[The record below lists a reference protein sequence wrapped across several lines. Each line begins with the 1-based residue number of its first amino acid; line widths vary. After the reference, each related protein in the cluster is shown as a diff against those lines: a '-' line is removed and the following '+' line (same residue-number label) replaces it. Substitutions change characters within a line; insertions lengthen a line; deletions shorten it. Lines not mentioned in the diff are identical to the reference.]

1 MSLNEKLSRRRSAN
15 RKLISP
21 DKLTIMDQAQE
32 QLLKS
37 GIVDSCLKEGDMA
50 PEFKLPNA
58 VGRTVSLDELL
69 RKGPVVLSFYRG
81 GW

>member
-1 MSLNEKLSRRRSAN
+1 MSLNRKLSRRRSAN

-21 DKLTIMDQAQE
+21 EKLTVMDQVQE

-37 GIVDSCLKEGDMA
+37 GIMDSCLKKGDIA
-50 PEFKLPNA
+50 PKFQLPNA
-58 VGRTVSLDELL
+58 VGRTVSLDGLL
-69 RKGPVVLSFYRG
+69 LKGPVVLSFYRG